1 MASKSAKDSTSTV
14 LENEQA
20 QDAAVKREKKIP
32 IAKLRRSCVT
42 LFGVT
47 PSTFDGATVG
57 MTGSYTVDEITATLK
72 KWLDKEVK

>member
-1 MASKSAKDSTSTV
+1 MASKSAKPGTDAV
-14 LENEQA
+14 LEIEQA
-20 QDAAVKREKKIP
+20 QSAAAKPEKKIP

-57 MTGSYTVDEITATLK
+57 LTGSYTVDEIKATLK

>member
-1 MASKSAKDSTSTV
+1 MANKSTNASTVSV

-20 QDAAVKREKKIP
+20 QSVTAQLGKKIP

-47 PSTFDGATVG
+47 PSTFDGATIG
-57 MTGSYTVDEITATLK
+57 LTGSYTVDEIKTILK
-72 KWLDKEVK
+72 KWLNKEVK